1 MKDGR
6 PQSCLHA
13 SRHSEVKS
21 EELFSSDGEQRYRVQ
36 GTCWKLCKKS
46 VAGYGTEPASLK
58 SMCQHSS
65 HLKFNVFSA
74 RYQRIKF

>member
-1 MKDGR
+1 MLVGILR
-6 PQSCLHA
+6 LNL
-13 SRHSEVKS
+13 RTV
-21 EELFSSDGEQRYRVQ
+21 FSDGEQRYRVQ

-58 SMCQHSS
+58 SVCQHSS
-65 HLKFNVFSA
+65 HLKFHVFSA